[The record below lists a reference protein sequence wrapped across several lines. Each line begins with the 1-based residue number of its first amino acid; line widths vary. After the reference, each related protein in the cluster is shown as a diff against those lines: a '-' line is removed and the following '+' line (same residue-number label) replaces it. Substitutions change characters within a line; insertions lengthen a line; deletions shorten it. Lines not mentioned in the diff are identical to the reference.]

1 MLTRRMPLAVL
12 AALTFSTS
20 AHTEQ
25 ALNKIYHVLNYSC
38 YKTEVN
44 AEIVE
49 YCTPVHTDSV
59 EKFNVPMGDILHRK
73 DKPKLPEIMLRKRMM
88 P

>member
-12 AALTFSTS
+12 AALTFSTA

-59 EKFNVPMGDILHRK
+59 EKFNVPMGVYYTGRISRNCPRLCQEK
-73 DKPKLPEIMLRKRMM
+73 E
-88 P
+88 